1 MRTSSIAMTIWDE
14 AEKGL
19 SGSYSFETGT
29 ANEAEGGA
37 TSRGAD
43 SSALTVQPPRHSGP
57 SSRET
62 ETGPAGSCGTD
73 LLCSSTLFPHSSSR
87 EDPALGLCRTIEAE
101 PPSLKGPAASARAM
115 LKEGGAARGEAAHAV
130 AF

>member
-19 SGSYSFETGT
+19 SGSYSFEMGT
-29 ANEAEGGA
+29 ANEVEGGA
-37 TSRGAD
+37 TPRGAD

-87 EDPALGLCRTIEAE
+87 VDPALGL
-101 PPSLKGPAASARAM
+101 
-115 LKEGGAARGEAAHAV
+115 
-130 AF
+130 